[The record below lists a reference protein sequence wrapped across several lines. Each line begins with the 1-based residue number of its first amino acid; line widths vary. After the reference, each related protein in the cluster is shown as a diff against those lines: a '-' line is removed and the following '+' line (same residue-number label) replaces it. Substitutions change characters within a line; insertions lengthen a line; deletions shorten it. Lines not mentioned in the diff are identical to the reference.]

1 MLDGIHFLIPVDILL
16 LDSLGYGLLLGTD
29 TCLPNT
35 FKINF
40 RNNCISTRA
49 GYFFK
54 AQLEKKGSMAL
65 PQSLKKQGIYAVES
79 IVIQLVHGAGVCIHH
94 SQIDNKGGIL

>member
-16 LDSLGYGLLLGTD
+16 LDSLGCGLLLGTD
-29 TCLPNT
+29 TCLPNA

-79 IVIQLVHGAGVCIHH
+79 TVIQLVHGAGVCIHH
-94 SQIDNKGGIL
+94 SQIDNEGGTL